1 MGEISSF
8 SAVMGTR
15 PGPKSGAV
23 RSSNW
28 QIQQLPGLDL
38 RDQQLLESHGI
49 TTTLQL
55 CQRTG
60 TPANQTALA
69 NQLQLPLRHIS
80 KWSALANL
88 ARIPN
93 VGCCY
98 CGLLLHAGI
107 ASPAQLAQTP
117 IDRLHRQ
124 VLRLQVATMQRPD
137 LCPSL
142 AEVREWINQAQI
154 LERSSFR

>member
-1 MGEISSF
+1 MRTGP
-8 SAVMGTR
+8 A
-15 PGPKSGAV
+15 PKSGAI

-28 QIQQLPGLDL
+28 LIQQLPGLDL
-38 RDQQLLESHGI
+38 RDQELLESHGI

-55 CQRTG
+55 CQRTV
-60 TPANQTALA
+60 TPAHQLALA

-80 KWSALANL
+80 KWAALANL
-88 ARIPN
+88 ARVPN

-137 LCPSL
+137 LCPTL
-142 AEVREWINQAQI
+142 EEVREWICQA
-154 LERSSFR
+154 RSLS